1 MLCFWVWFP
10 LLYSKA
16 AALQLC
22 MFRWKRQLPEF
33 DYCLGL
39 FTEGLRTI
47 ILKVHG
53 GLQNRLRPIW
63 EYLKANLPCVTH
75 YTHRSGVQ
83 VLLLFLFCLDKTS
96 LLKKKQQKTKTR
108 VFIVM
113 TRSPSNLIYL
123 WYSPTLFKTWWKTDY
138 SLLLDIWN
146 WPPQNYGFIL
156 IFRPSTL
163 ISHFLTGFFS
173 IPFHLVTYNLVSS
186 DTWPFSSA
194 LPPCLFYLAKMPYL
208 FKPHPLTH
216 FILS

>member
-1 MLCFWVWFP
+1 MRAHMLCFWVWFP

-96 LLKKKQQKTKTR
+96 LLKKNQQNKRPKQECLLSWPDHPPISYTSDIPLL
-108 VFIVM
+108 FL
-113 TRSPSNLIYL
+113 RSGEKLI
-123 WYSPTLFKTWWKTDY
+123 TLYF
-138 SLLLDIWN
+138 
-146 WPPQNYGFIL
+146 
-156 IFRPSTL
+156 
-163 ISHFLTGFFS
+163 
-173 IPFHLVTYNLVSS
+173 
-186 DTWPFSSA
+186 
-194 LPPCLFYLAKMPYL
+194 
-208 FKPHPLTH
+208 
-216 FILS
+216 